1 MISKRWLHEW
11 LFPGFPVCG
20 LTASWHFHIVSDFK
34 GGFILQT
41 NGGTQDFVHPKLG
54 QEVTAIGGHYVFGKE
69 IRLPYKVREIL
80 YFVGYAVLDST
91 CCGVGGTAYVLV
103 PGYIWQWKYKKD
115 HNHCPVSRVMP
126 IDARI
131 DQKQI
136 RNLIQKKEMVYQVT
150 FN

>member
-1 MISKRWLHEW
+1 MLNTDTTPQE
-11 LFPGFPVCG
+11 
-20 LTASWHFHIVSDFK
+20 
-34 GGFILQT
+34 
-41 NGGTQDFVHPKLG
+41 FVHPKLG

-69 IRLPYKVREIL
+69 IRLPYNDREIL

-91 CCGVGGTAYVLV
+91 CCGVGGCAYVLV
-103 PGYIWQWKYKKD
+103 PGYIRQWKYKKNPND
-115 HNHCPVSRVMP
+115 GAVSLVEP
-126 IDARI
+126 IYGRT